1 MLNNQRD
8 PSLRC
13 NRFVISRH
21 TLETIYELGWCAAGN
36 TLTEIIILVR
46 CSQTWIN
53 HFGGQTKIASL
64 SLSPPVSIFIY
75 IYIIERI
82 KIGLD
87 YWTGLDWITYIY
99 IEIIHKI
106 GLALDIHT
114 HTLEGSGQ
122 PDSSQEERHG
132 EFQQSPL
139 PPLAS
144 RFAAARS
151 VASSAARAGR
161 AGT

>member
-1 MLNNQRD
+1 MVCCWQHIDRD
-8 PSLRC
+8 YHIGAVQPDMNKSFWRPNKNC
-13 NRFVISRH
+13 F
-21 TLETIYELGWCAAGN
+21 
-36 TLTEIIILVR
+36 
-46 CSQTWIN
+46 
-53 HFGGQTKIASL
+53 